1 MKYLLLI
8 FRNLRRSMVRSGL
21 TALGTMVLVLV
32 VTLVWSIL
40 SFLNQVMSERKTDI
54 KMLITEKWQIPSQMP
69 FSYARPLSE
78 GAAREPGDIKPM
90 DSMTWQFV
98 GMTTDI
104 QNRTRENSLFA
115 FAMQPAKLLTMMDDL
130 DTLES
135 TNPALA
141 QEFKQTV
148 EKLQNN
154 RQGLILGKS
163 RLEQLSKKVGD
174 RIKLYGINYRDI
186 DLEFEIVG
194 TFPIARYDMSAA
206 FDADYLNAALEQ
218 YPIGHGGKQHPLYGR
233 TLNLVWL
240 KVADSAAFDKV
251 AKQIADSPDFSN
263 PAVKCEV
270 SSAAISTFLDGYRD
284 IIWGMRWIIG
294 PAALISLSVVISNA
308 ISISVRERRMELAV
322 MKVLGFRPH
331 QIMLLVLGE
340 SLLLG
345 AGAGFISSAAT
356 YSYVTFV
363 LGGIKFPIAFFPSFG
378 IPPDALWWGPLV
390 GGLAAILGSVT
401 SAWSACTVKV
411 TDVFSKVA

>member
-8 FRNLRRSMVRSGL
+8 MRNLRRSLVRSGL

-40 SFLNQVMSERKTDI
+40 AFLNQVMSERKTDI

-69 FSYARPLSE
+69 FSYALPLSE
-78 GAAREPGDIKPM
+78 GAAREPGDIKPK

-98 GMTTDI
+98 GFTTDPEK
-104 QNRTRENSLFA
+104 RTRDNSLFA
-115 FAMQPAKLLTMMDDL
+115 FAMDPSKLNTMMDDL
-130 DTLES
+130 DTLAATS
-135 TNPALA
+135 PALA
-141 QEFKQTV
+141 KEFADTI
-148 EKLQNN
+148 EKMKNN
-154 RQGLILGKS
+154 RQALVLGKS
-163 RLEQLSKKVGD
+163 RLEKLNKKVGD

-186 DLEFEIVG
+186 DLDFEIVG

-206 FDADYLNAALEQ
+206 FDCAYLNAALEQ
-218 YPIGHGGKQHPLYGR
+218 YPLGHGGKQHPLNGR

-240 KVADSAAFDKV
+240 KVEDSAAFDKI
-251 AKQIADSPDFSN
+251 AKQIADSPNFAS
-263 PAVKCEV
+263 PAIKCEV
-270 SSAAISTFLDGYRD
+270 SSAAIGTFLDGYRD

-331 QIMLLVLGE
+331 QIMLLVIGE

-356 YSYVTFV
+356 YAYVTFY

-378 IPPDALWWGPLV
+378 IPVEALWWGPLV

-411 TDVFSKVA
+411 TDVFSKVT